1 MLENLRR
8 SWWPHSLELNVISV
22 AHDTKMG
29 LPNQSGGIEGTS
41 IKENKRSLSG
51 NQPSWQTDGRTAGSS
66 QISEEAGRGL
76 LVASLGWNELWNLP
90 VH

>member
-1 MLENLRR
+1 MKDLGR

-22 AHDTKMG
+22 AHDTKMS

-66 QISEEAGRGL
+66 QISEEAGRGP
-76 LVASLGWNELWNLP
+76 LVANELWNLP